1 MNNKIYLIIGGL
13 IIMGSLYLFA
23 MTSSPIEAKTPLEYT
38 RECEFV
44 EESKSYLGALQKC
57 ISGVWAPQQLSK
69 DIPAEAKRPF
79 HNAMSMVA
87 TCLGAMIFIY
97 RLSLRHKQQKL
108 PMDQC

>member
-1 MNNKIYLIIGGL
+1 
-13 IIMGSLYLFA
+13 MGSLYLFA

-57 ISGVWAPQQLSK
+57 ISGVWASEQLSK
-69 DIPAEAKRPF
+69 DIAAEAKRPL
-79 HNAMSMVA
+79 HNAMSLVTA
-87 TCLGAMIFIY
+87 CLGALIFIY
-97 RLSLRHKQQKL
+97 GLSLQRKRQKL